1 VVILLTL
8 EEVVLEAPLRHVLV
22 DQQAVLLLAAVADEP
37 DEVGVAQL
45 AQEDDLRQPLLVALR
60 ALGVPQL
67 DGDLLRAE
75 PRLGALGHGAPVH
88 GAEPALA
95 QEVAVHEPLRRRL
108 QLPHREH
115 MQVRPGQRHRQV
127 LVRRRA
133 HHVRQRQPLVLQP
146 RRRRR
151 RGGRR
156 RRPPLLRGRPR
167 LDLVLPPP
175 APGRGP
181 AQAPAEQEL
190 PRRHRLLLQLLRLLL
205 VG

>member
-1 VVILLTL
+1 MDGVLTL
-8 EEVVLEAPLRHVLV
+8 EEVVLEAPLGHVLV

-95 QEVAVHEPLRRRL
+95 QQRLRPEAARGLGQLGVREGARRDLARLFHLEDILGHTPVTVAHCIAS
-108 QLPHREH
+108 H
-115 MQVRPGQRHRQV
+115 MAIDRSHQ
-127 LVRRRA
+127 
-133 HHVRQRQPLVLQP
+133 
-146 RRRRR
+146 
-151 RGGRR
+151 
-156 RRPPLLRGRPR
+156 
-167 LDLVLPPP
+167 
-175 APGRGP
+175 
-181 AQAPAEQEL
+181 
-190 PRRHRLLLQLLRLLL
+190 
-205 VG
+205 